1 MKTSVI
7 KRLTASV
14 CCVLLLCGSF
24 LPAGAA
30 HGVAELI
37 DECIAYQAELHGAKN
52 AQELID
58 GYVSDYAG
66 CGSDWLA
73 LSLMRY
79 GEWDFSAYRES
90 LEEYV
95 SNNAVENAVSRQRC
109 ALMLIACGSESGYIE
124 KTANDSVGENG
135 VMSFVYGLHLL
146 TNGAECSVFT
156 KEQVIEELL
165 ALRLED
171 GGWALGTTGSDVD
184 VTAMAVQ
191 ALAPYYDENGRV
203 KSAVD
208 GALAM
213 LSQRQL
219 DSGDFSSYGVPNPES
234 TAQVAVA
241 LVSLGI
247 DALTDARFI
256 KNSNTLLDGMMKYRL
271 TGGGF
276 CHAEGGNVNTLA
288 GEQVLYALV
297 AMWRNENGKSPLYVF
312 GEEIKSPAETVI
324 QAVPQT
330 EKTQG
335 TQPVTTVTVTSQ
347 PVETQASTVVTQEQS
362 VTEALQSDKKENKGS
377 LFGAKGVIITVVLAF
392 GAAAVLY
399 LLLARKS
406 RRGALIAVA
415 AALLAAAVIMSIN
428 IQSREGFYSSADESG
443 EITVTLSV
451 FCHTASEKPHASH
464 IPDNGVIL
472 PETQLSLSKN
482 STVLDALMLVSKQH
496 GLLIENESA
505 SPLTA
510 YISGINNLYEFDF
523 GELSGWMY
531 FVNSLSPDT
540 GCGEYILKDGDK
552 IEWIYTCN
560 LGDDLK

>member
-30 HGVAELI
+30 HGIGALV
-37 DECIAYQAELHGAKN
+37 DECIAYQTELHGAEN

-58 GYVSDYAG
+58 GYISDYAG
-66 CGSDWLA
+66 GGSDWLA
-73 LSLMRY
+73 LSLIRY
-79 GEWDFSAYRES
+79 GEWDFSAYRRA
-90 LEEYV
+90 LEDYV
-95 SNNAVENAVSRQRC
+95 SNNVIENAVSRQRC
-109 ALMLIACGSESGYIE
+109 ALMLIACGSKSGYIE

-135 VMSFVYGLHLL
+135 VMSYIYGLHLL
-146 TNGAECSVFT
+146 TNGAGCSLFT

-165 ALRLED
+165 SLRLED
-171 GGWALGTTGSDVD
+171 GGWALGATGSDVD

-191 ALAPYYDENGRV
+191 ALAPYYKENGRV

-208 GALAM
+208 GALSM

-219 DSGDFSSYGVPNPES
+219 DGGDFSSYGVPNPES

-241 LVSLGI
+241 LASLGI

-271 TGGGF
+271 QSGGF

-288 GEQVLYALV
+288 GEQVLYALI
-297 AMWRNENGKSPLYVF
+297 AMWRNENEKSPLYVF
-312 GEEIKSPAETVI
+312 REEVKETAETVT
-324 QAVPQT
+324 QAAPET
-330 EKTQG
+330 EKTQE
-335 TQPVTTVTVTSQ
+335 TQPVTTVTVIAHPEQTEA
-347 PVETQASTVVTQEQS
+347 ETTVTHGHSITVTQ
-362 VTEALQSDKKENKGS
+362 QSDKKENKGS

-392 GAAAVLY
+392 GAAAALY
-399 LLLARKS
+399 LLLVRKNK
-406 RRGALIAVA
+406 RDALVAVA
-415 AALLAAAVIMSIN
+415 AALLAAAVIITLN
-428 IQSREGFYSSADESG
+428 IQSRESFYSYADENG

-451 FCHTASEKPHASH
+451 SCHTASEKAHGSH
-464 IPDNGVIL
+464 IPDNGIIL
-472 PETQLSLSKN
+472 PEIQLSLEEN
-482 STVLDALMLVSKQH
+482 STVLDALMLASKQH
-496 GLLIENESA
+496 GLLVENDSA

>member
-14 CCVLLLCGSF
+14 CCVLLLCTGF

-30 HGVAELI
+30 HGIGALV
-37 DECIAYQAELHGAKN
+37 DECIAYQAELHGAEN

-58 GYVSDYAG
+58 GYISDYAG
-66 CGSDWLA
+66 GGSDWLA
-73 LSLMRY
+73 LSLIRY
-79 GEWDFSAYRES
+79 GEWDFSAYRRA
-90 LEEYV
+90 LEDYV
-95 SNNAVENAVSRQRC
+95 SNTVIENAVSRQRC
-109 ALMLIACGSESGYIE
+109 ALMLIACGSKSGYIE

-146 TNGAECSVFT
+146 TNGSECSLIT

-171 GGWALGTTGSDVD
+171 GGWALSSTGSDID
-184 VTAMAVQ
+184 VTAMVVQ
-191 ALAPYYDENGRV
+191 ALAPYYKENGRV
-203 KSAVD
+203 KAAVD
-208 GALAM
+208 GALSM

-219 DSGDFSSYGVPNPES
+219 DGGDFSSYGVPNPES

-241 LVSLGI
+241 LASLGI
-247 DALTDARFI
+247 DSLTDTRFI

-271 TGGGF
+271 QSGGF

-288 GEQVLYALV
+288 GEQVLYALI
-297 AMWRNENGKSPLYVF
+297 AMWRNESGKAPLYVF
-312 GEEIKSPAETVI
+312 KEEIKTPVETVT
-324 QAVPQT
+324 ASVPET
-330 EKTQG
+330 EKTQE
-335 TQPVTTVTVTSQ
+335 TQPVATVTVIAHPEQT
-347 PVETQASTVVTQEQS
+347 EARTVVTQEQS

-392 GAAAVLY
+392 GAATALY
-399 LLLARKS
+399 LLLARKNK
-406 RRGALIAVA
+406 RGALVAVA
-415 AALLAAAVIMSIN
+415 ASLLAAAVIITLN
-428 IQSREGFYSSADESG
+428 VQSRESFYSSAGENG

-451 FCHTASEKPHASH
+451 SCHTASEKPHASH
-464 IPDNGVIL
+464 IPDNGIIL
-472 PETQLSLSKN
+472 PETQLSLEEN
-482 STVLDALMLVSKQH
+482 STVLDALMLASKQH
-496 GLLIENESA
+496 GLFIENDSA

-531 FVNSLSPDT
+531 FVNSRSPDT
-540 GCGEYILKDGDK
+540 GCGEYILKDGDR

>member
-1 MKTSVI
+1 MKTSVV

-30 HGVAELI
+30 HGVAALI
-37 DECIAYQAELHGAKN
+37 DECIAYQAELHGAET
-52 AQELID
+52 AQELVD
-58 GYVSDYAG
+58 GYIADYAG

-79 GEWDFSAYRES
+79 GERDFSAYRAS
-90 LEEYV
+90 LEDYV
-95 SNNAVENAVSRQRC
+95 RNNVIENAVSRQRC
-109 ALMLIACGSESGYIE
+109 ALMLIACSSDSEYIE
-124 KTANDSVGENG
+124 KTANDSIGENG

-146 TNGAECSVFT
+146 TNGADCSEFT
-156 KEQVIEELL
+156 KEQVIEDLL
-165 ALRLED
+165 SLRLED
-171 GGWALGTTGSDVD
+171 GGWALGATGSDVD

-191 ALAPYYDENGRV
+191 ALAPYYYENGRV

-208 GALAM
+208 GALSM

-219 DSGDFSSYGVPNPES
+219 DGGDFSSYGVPNPES

-241 LVSLGI
+241 LASLGI

-271 TGGGF
+271 SGGGF
-276 CHAEGGNVNTLA
+276 CHAEGGSVNTLA

-297 AMWRNENGKSPLYVF
+297 AMWRNENGKLPLYVF
-312 GEEIKSPAETVI
+312 GEEVKAPTETVT
-324 QAVPQT
+324 QAVPETQT
-330 EKTQG
+330 
-335 TQPVTTVTVTSQ
+335 TQPVTAVSVTSL
-347 PVETQASTVVTQEQS
+347 PAETEADAVVTKAQKVDS
-362 VTEALQSDKKENKGS
+362 ASQSDKKENKDS
-377 LFGAKGVIITVVLAF
+377 LFGAKEVIITVVLAV
-392 GAAAVLY
+392 GAAAGLY

-406 RRGALIAVA
+406 KRGALICVA
-415 AALLAAAVIMSIN
+415 AALLAAAVMISVN
-428 IQSREGFYSSADESG
+428 IQSREGFYSSADEKG

-451 FCHTASEKPHASH
+451 SCRTASEKPHASH
-464 IPDNGVIL
+464 IPDNGIIL
-472 PETQLSLSKN
+472 PETELSLKEN
-482 STVLDALMLVSKQH
+482 STVLDALMLASKRH
-496 GLLIENESA
+496 GLLIENDSV

-510 YISGINNLYEFDF
+510 YISGINNLYEFDY

-531 FVNSLSPDT
+531 FVNSHSPDT
-540 GCGEYILKDGDK
+540 GCGEYILKDGDR